1 MLRLYDFLDSGNGYK
16 VRLVLNQLDIPYQ
29 RIETDIMA
37 GASRSPEFLAMNPN
51 GRIPLLETGE
61 GEYLAESH
69 AILFYLAEATPL
81 LPGDRLERAL
91 VLQWM
96 CFEQYNVEPNL
107 AVARFVL
114 RHLEDSAENR
124 ERAESKLEAGHAAL
138 SVMESHLAT
147 RAFFVGDAY
156 SIADIA
162 LYGYVH
168 VAGEGGFSLKDY
180 GAVRD
185 WIERVRAQPRHIP
198 ITQA

>member
-1 MLRLYDFLDSGNGYK
+1 MLRLYDYLDSGNGYK
-16 VRLVLNQLDIPYQ
+16 VRLALHQLDIPYH
-29 RIETDIMA
+29 RIEMDILA
-37 GASRSPEFLAMNPN
+37 GATRTPEFLALNPN

-61 GEYLAESH
+61 GAYLAESH
-69 AILFYLAEATPL
+69 AILFYLAQATPL
-81 LPGDRLERAL
+81 LPEDRLERAL

-114 RHLEDSAENR
+114 RHLGDSAENR
-124 ERAESKLEAGHAAL
+124 RRAASKLEAGRAAL
-138 SVMESHLAT
+138 GVMEGHLET

-156 SIADIA
+156 SLADIA

-168 VAGEGGFSLKDY
+168 VAEEGGFSLKDY

-185 WIERVRAQPRHIP
+185 WLERVRAQPRHIP
-198 ITQA
+198 ITRG